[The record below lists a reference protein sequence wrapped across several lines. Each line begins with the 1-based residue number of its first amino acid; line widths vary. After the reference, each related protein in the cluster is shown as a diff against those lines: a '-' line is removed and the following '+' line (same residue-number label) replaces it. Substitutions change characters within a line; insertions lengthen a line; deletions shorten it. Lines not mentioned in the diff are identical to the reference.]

1 MSQGADNRMP
11 AGENGEGALGA
22 GRALASVTSAL
33 AVVRAMLFAHSGL
46 GGGALGLCPGLEA
59 PGAAGTGG
67 NLTPTVAHVS
77 CGERE
82 RLHGHQGAAVWI
94 TGLSASGKSTLAYAL
109 DLQLHR
115 RGVATY
121 VLDGDNLR
129 MGLCSDLGF
138 SAQDRAENLR
148 RVGEVMRLFVDAG
161 LVVICSFISPR
172 RKDRLW
178 LRERLSGRRFVE
190 VFLRCPIEVCMAR
203 DPKGLYGKALRGEI
217 RDFTGISAPYEQPEN
232 PELII
237 DSDRTPVPLAAAR
250 VIDQLERAGFLPAMA
265 PVHSNPRLC

>member
-1 MSQGADNRMP
+1 MSQSTDSRAVPGDRRAEPQGAD
-11 AGENGEGALGA
+11 
-22 GRALASVTSAL
+22 RALASVTSAL
-33 AVVRAMLFAHSGL
+33 AVVRSMLHAHQGL
-46 GGGALGLCPGLEA
+46 GRRAQGLCPGLGA
-59 PGAAGTGG
+59 PEAGTGA

-77 CGERE
+77 SGERE

-94 TGLSASGKSTLAYAL
+94 TGLSAAGKSTLAYAL
-109 DLQLHR
+109 DLQLYR

-129 MGLCSDLGF
+129 MGLCADLGF
-138 SAQDRAENLR
+138 SAPDRAENLR

-172 RKDRLW
+172 RSDREW
-178 LRERLSGRRFVE
+178 LRGRLGGRRFVE

-217 RDFTGISAPYEQPEN
+217 SDFTGISAPYEEPTN
-232 PELII
+232 PEMII
-237 DSDRTPVPLAAAR
+237 DSDRTPVPLAAAQ
-250 VIDQLERAGFLPAMA
+250 VIDHLQRAGFLPVVG
-265 PVHSNPRLC
+265 PVPANPRLC